1 MMNIDKRTAQ
11 QIVDTVRDVCGNNI
25 NFISPDGTIV
35 ASTNPD
41 RVGTYHEIGH
51 QVAQTGQAID
61 VRKDDAFYGT
71 QEGVNLPFRFRGE
84 IVAVIGIS
92 GNPEEVRKYAYLA
105 QRITSLIFRERE
117 LDARSRTTKQQVD
130 YFVRSLVHGT
140 PINHDFY
147 MDFLEQKKI
156 KDEGKFN
163 TVVVRLDARYNPS
176 NLYLIEQDIQTA
188 FDNSGSILSTFE
200 YPHEYI
206 LIMEKT
212 ALQKNMQQFT
222 KLASS
227 HKSILNIGIGSG
239 HKLIHQNRSYH
250 EADIAVRSFLEDTN
264 LAAFDDLDIEIL
276 LGSVEEDIRRQ
287 YAEKVLGNLDEK
299 ALRCL
304 KQYFGCQCHL
314 KEAASIL
321 FIHEKTLSYQLDRVE
336 KLTGYNPR
344 KFRDATVLFLAIKVH
359 DEAP

>member
-1 MMNIDKRTAQ
+1 MNIDKRTAQ

-35 ASTNPD
+35 ASTNPE

-61 VRKDDAFYGT
+61 VRKDDSFYGT

-105 QRITSLIFRERE
+105 QRITNLILRERE
-117 LDARSRTTKQQVD
+117 LDARSRTSKQQVD

-140 PINHDFY
+140 PMNHDFY
-147 MDFLEQKKI
+147 MDFLTQKKMS
-156 KDEGKFN
+156 DDGRFC
-163 TVVVRLDARYNPS
+163 TVLVRLDARYNPS

-188 FDNSGSILSTFE
+188 FYNTKSSLSTFE

-206 LIMEKT
+206 LITDKT
-212 ALQKNMQQFT
+212 ALQKNKLQFER
-222 KLASS
+222 LASS
-227 HKSILNIGIGSG
+227 YESILRIGIGSS
-239 HKLIHQNRSYH
+239 HKLIHQNRSYR
-250 EADIAVRSFLEDTN
+250 EADIAVRSFLEGTN

-276 LGSVEEDIRRQ
+276 LGSVDENIRRQ
-287 YAEKVLGNLDEK
+287 YAKKVLGNLDEK

-304 KQYFGCQCHL
+304 KQYFSCQCHL
-314 KEAASIL
+314 KEAAGHL
-321 FIHEKTLSYQLDRVE
+321 FIHEKTLSYQLDRIE

-344 KFRDATVLFLAIKVH
+344 KFYDATVLFLAINIL
-359 DEAP
+359 E